1 MHVRI
6 FLFEISKFKV
16 LTTTHND
23 ESFIS
28 SVYFN
33 GVATSPFV
41 ALISL
46 SLNNIERDQEAIIH
60 GSIAPVTISPRQP
73 PGNVYSFRPAAG
85 GFLQLSCSRWKGE
98 GQSKLSTRRP
108 WEARHFTDRVE
119 KYFQGKCPEFVAVW
133 LELSNLSRKKKM
145 ANPRGYARR
154 GW

>member
-85 GFLQLSCSRWKGE
+85 GFLQTVLFPVAGGGAIETIYSSSLR
-98 GQSKLSTRRP
+98 STSL
-108 WEARHFTDRVE
+108 H
-119 KYFQGKCPEFVAVW
+119 G
-133 LELSNLSRKKKM
+133 
-145 ANPRGYARR
+145 PRGEVLPGKMPRICCSLVR
-154 GW
+154 IE

>member
-46 SLNNIERDQEAIIH
+46 SLNNIERDQEAIMH
-60 GSIAPVTISPRQP
+60 GSIAPVTISPRRLLLQARCWGISSTVLFP
-73 PGNVYSFRPAAG
+73 VEGGGAIETIYSSSLR
-85 GFLQLSCSRWKGE
+85 
-98 GQSKLSTRRP
+98 STSL
-108 WEARHFTDRVE
+108 H
-119 KYFQGKCPEFVAVW
+119 G
-133 LELSNLSRKKKM
+133 
-145 ANPRGYARR
+145 PRGEVLPGKMPRICCSLVR
-154 GW
+154 IE